1 MQFPRRGVSEDPSAP
16 GSRDPRRGRRA
27 HLRGAAGFRA
37 GSSASKAV
45 WRWIARGAPARRGGR
60 SRTTARPSSA
70 WRGSRSCF
78 RSLGQYFHRDDEIL
92 GLAEAGRGN
101 SLVLL
106 IGQRDAPAER
116 PIDVLCHQLVSYGE
130 EEFLGIGAGHGNH
143 RQLALPGFAE
153 PPLLRELLHE
163 TGPLA
168 LGVGPLQRGP
178 GVEREDQDRREE
190 DPGDDQLPPAGKLE
204 IEIEFHELES
214 TSYISVR

>member
-1 MQFPRRGVSEDPSAP
+1 MQFLRPAPSGGPSAP
-16 GSRDPRRGRRA
+16 GSRDLRAGRRA
-27 HLRGAAGFRA
+27 HLRGAAGCRA
-37 GSSASKAV
+37 GSSASRGV
-45 WRWIARGAPARRGGR
+45 WRWTVHGARARRGGR
-60 SRTTARPSSA
+60 SRTPARPPSA
-70 WRGSRSCF
+70 WRGSRNCF
-78 RSLGQYFHRDDEIL
+78 HSLRQYLHSDDEIL

-214 TSYISVR
+214 TSYVSVR